1 VQGSREDRG
10 TGGRRRCPQA
20 HAEVA
25 ARLGLEEGDHPLG
38 CVWGGA
44 GSSREITWDN
54 VSSHSRPA
62 GDQVACPRATQPC
75 TAGRGV

>member
-25 ARLGLEEGDHPLG
+25 ARLGLEEDDHPLG

-44 GSSREITWDN
+44 GS
-54 VSSHSRPA
+54 
-62 GDQVACPRATQPC
+62 
-75 TAGRGV
+75 